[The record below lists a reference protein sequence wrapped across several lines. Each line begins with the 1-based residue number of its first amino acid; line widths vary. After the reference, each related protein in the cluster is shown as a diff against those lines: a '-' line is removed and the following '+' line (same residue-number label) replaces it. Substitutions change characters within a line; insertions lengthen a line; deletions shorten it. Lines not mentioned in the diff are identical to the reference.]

1 MTGPAPVRGLIIY
14 TRFPEPGSTKTRLI
28 PVLGA
33 EGACRLHRQL
43 TENIIAE
50 IRKLRTNLPMKVE
63 VHFSGGSSEQ
73 MAAWLGRDWDY
84 VVQVGG
90 DIGARMERSFEQ
102 AFRRGWNQAILI
114 GSDLPEMTGRILR
127 EAFRR
132 LDDHEL
138 VLGPAQD
145 GGYYLIGLK
154 APRPE
159 LFGGH
164 ILWGT
169 PEVLKKTLLTAKN
182 LGLKS
187 ALLEKLKD
195 VDRPEDLAGLS
206 LAS

>member
-1 MTGPAPVRGLIIY
+1 MTR
-14 TRFPEPGSTKTRLI
+14 
-28 PVLGA
+28 
-33 EGACRLHRQL
+33 
-43 TENIIAE
+43 
-50 IRKLRTNLPMKVE
+50 
-63 VHFSGGSSEQ
+63 
-73 MAAWLGRDWDY
+73 W
-84 VVQVGG
+84 
-90 DIGARMERSFEQ
+90 
-102 AFRRGWNQAILI
+102 
-114 GSDLPEMTGRILR
+114 ILR

-132 LDDHEL
+132 LDDYEL

-164 ILWGT
+164 IRWGT
-169 PEVLKKTLLTAKN
+169 PGVLKNTLLTAKY